1 MAADPKEKPKKQGIK
16 TNFNFVRFE
25 GAPGTLNSFKTM
37 VGSFKIKVSKWC
49 VNGGPGA
56 PIREHFGYQNSLYST
71 SNVCLDLP
79 GNKQRFCEEKRL
91 KSGSAVNAG
100 ILVLG
105 GCGPLK
111 EAKPH

>member
-1 MAADPKEKPKKQGIK
+1 
-16 TNFNFVRFE
+16 
-25 GAPGTLNSFKTM
+25 M

-56 PIREHFGYQNSLYST
+56 PIQDSFGYQNALYLT
-71 SNVCLDLP
+71 NNVCLDLP

-91 KSGSAVNAG
+91 KSGSASDTG

-105 GCGPLK
+105 GGVP
-111 EAKPH
+111 